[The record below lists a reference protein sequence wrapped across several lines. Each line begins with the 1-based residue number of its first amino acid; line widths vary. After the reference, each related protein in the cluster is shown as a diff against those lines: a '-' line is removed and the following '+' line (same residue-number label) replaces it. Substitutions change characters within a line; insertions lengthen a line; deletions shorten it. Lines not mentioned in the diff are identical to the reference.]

1 MDRGLGKENVV
12 YIYTMEFQISVKKK
26 KNETMTFASKWI
38 KVKIIVLN
46 EINHTRKT
54 KNWLFSLICRNQI

>member
-26 KNETMTFASKWI
+26 NETMAFASKWI